1 MSTPSESVDELAP
14 PLKLP
19 PTNDVEIPPSNDVT
33 PAANVED
40 EAKIKKNRN
49 RRKNHGQK
57 GAAKNAE
64 AKNTDNG
71 PKQEESTNEGVENVE
86 TADGEK
92 ENAEKKARKRRP
104 KPKAKAQDQTS
115 QVKTHYRL
123 DLING
128 QVSLILNTGLTDL
141 LTSPVFR
148 RIHFS
153 CRGMKNRQFC
163 RPQVLFGP
171 LIKRGTI
178 FFHVFPSKN
187 AKYSMFPC
195 LEKLTNHSMIE
206 LHSNIQIPNS
216 SIIRRPTVF
225 NVNLFNCW
233 APNIKIKLRPYRR
246 NPSSKN
252 QTPILMKI

>member
-64 AKNTDNG
+64 SNNTDNR

-104 KPKAKAQDQTS
+104 KPKATAQDQTS

-225 NVNLFNCW
+225 NVNLFNCR